1 MIIQLLNHL
10 PEFLSDAVI
19 DSIKLLP
26 SLLIIFL
33 LIEIFENYFA
43 RKIENIVLFSKKF
56 GPILGACLAT
66 IPQCGFSV
74 VMTTLFVKRYI
85 TLGTLIAVYI
95 ATSDEAIP
103 ILLANPEQFLT
114 VAKIVG
120 IKLILAIIT
129 GYFID
134 FVIKTKLHECKD
146 EHQPCEHIKTFEPE
160 KGCCKHEINENKIK
174 NIIFHPIKH
183 TFIVFCFILVI
194 CIGLNYLFA
203 SFENNVISA
212 VLGQNSIAQIAFFA
226 IFGLIPNC
234 AVSVLIT
241 MTYLKG
247 AISFGSVI
255 AGLTSNAGLGLL
267 VLFTKKENLK
277 SFFTIISILT
287 VTGFLAGIGLT
298 FLQFN

>member
-1 MIIQLLNHL
+1 MIIQLLNNL
-10 PEFLSDAVI
+10 PEFVSDAIV
-19 DSIKLLP
+19 DSVKLLP

-43 RKIENIVLFSKKF
+43 RKIANIVLFSKKF
-56 GPILGACLAT
+56 GPILGACLAI

-74 VMTTLFVKRYI
+74 VMTTLFVKKYI
-85 TLGTLIAVYI
+85 TLGTLIAVYV

-103 ILLANPEQFLT
+103 ILLADPEQFFT
-114 VAKIVG
+114 VVKIVG

-129 GYFID
+129 GYIID
-134 FVIKTKLHECKD
+134 SLIKTKLHECKD
-146 EHQPCEHIKTFEPE
+146 EHNPCEHIKTFEPE

-183 TFIVFCFILVI
+183 TLFVFCFILVI
-194 CIGLNYLFA
+194 CLGLNYLFA
-203 SFENNVISA
+203 NLGNNVITT
-212 VLGQNSIAQIAFFA
+212 VFGQNAIAQIAFFA
-226 IFGLIPNC
+226 LFGLIPNC

-241 MTYLKG
+241 MAYLKG

-267 VLFTKKENLK
+267 VLFTKKESLK
-277 SFFTIISILT
+277 SFFAIISIL
-287 VTGFLAGIGLT
+287 VITGFLAGVVLMFIP
-298 FLQFN
+298 FE